1 MEDTHSGAT
10 GIGVAGHVE
19 EELRNAF
26 VHAPI
31 RRLKT
36 EEETALDWRVNQ
48 GAVTPKG
55 AQFVDG
61 GRHGDPGLSVM

>member
-1 MEDTHSGAT
+1 
-10 GIGVAGHVE
+10 VE

-55 AQFVDG
+55 AQVKS
-61 GRHGDPGLSVM
+61 LST

>member
-26 VHAPI
+26 VHALIP
-31 RRLKT
+31 RLKT

-55 AQFVDG
+55 AQVKS
-61 GRHGDPGLSVM
+61 LST